1 MGILI
6 LCGTQSWGS
15 GIPGKGGWGPGTGM
29 HVCRLGKWSFIIK
42 EIALELSC
50 VALGRHACIGCSTR
64 QDLQWVLFGQFE
76 PRCLGRSWAPAEPA
90 SSLALLH
97 TCWFSQFISL
107 ELATVVRACDQAGPK
122 LQAYRG
128 QKMVLDPLELELQI
142 VWKHHDNAGNPPL
155 VLWKSN
161 QCLVIHPFSS
171 LAMPGPKCTST

>member
-1 MGILI
+1 
-6 LCGTQSWGS
+6 
-15 GIPGKGGWGPGTGM
+15 M

-155 VLWKSN
+155 VLWFTHSPALPCLDLN
-161 QCLVIHPFSS
+161 ALLLNTWSHSVAQAGPELSMYSLSQMPQCWDHSVTFF
-171 LAMPGPKCTST
+171 